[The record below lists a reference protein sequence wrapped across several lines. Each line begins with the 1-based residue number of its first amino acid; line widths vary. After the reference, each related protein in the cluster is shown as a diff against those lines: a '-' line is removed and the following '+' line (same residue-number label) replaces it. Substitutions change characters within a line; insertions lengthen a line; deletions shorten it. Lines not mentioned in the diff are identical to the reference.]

1 MAIVAIEKTGTT
13 QKRQE
18 LEKKLS
24 DLRKLLDSVEG
35 TPTEVYSR
43 IVGYYRSVRNWN
55 AGKRHEYTK
64 RKMYSVSAMETAEA
78 AASGS
83 TVVKSAAPGS
93 AVESFSAPLSAVES
107 FSAPRNAVPELNFS
121 RPNRYLLFV
130 KPGCPNCPSVK
141 NYLSNVNLTA
151 EIIDVSTEQGF
162 SLAERHQV
170 LSTPTV
176 IFYADD
182 NREAGRAFSRKDA
195 ESYIVNLV

>member
-1 MAIVAIEKTGTT
+1 MATMTFEKTGTA

-18 LEKKLS
+18 LEKKLA

-64 RKMYSVSAMETAEA
+64 RKMYSVTLKEA
-78 AASGS
+78 AESAVSGS
-83 TVVKSAAPGS
+83 TVVKSAAPWS
-93 AVESFSAPLSAVES
+93 AFEN
-107 FSAPRNAVPELNFS
+107 NAAPELNFS
-121 RPNRYLLFV
+121 KPSRYLLFV
-130 KPGCPNCPSVK
+130 KPGCPNCPSIK
-141 NYLSNVNLTA
+141 NYLADMNLSA
-151 EIIDVSTEQGF
+151 EIVDVSTEQGF

-176 IFYADD
+176 IFYAED
-182 NREAGRAFSRKDA
+182 NQEAGRAFSRKEA
-195 ESYIVNLV
+195 ESYIVNLA